1 VPFRRP
7 RRCLRRWRTGGAQGV
22 LDAVLLFLQF
32 NLGGGADLY
41 DRDSTG
47 ELGETLLELLA
58 VPVRIGVLDLTLD
71 LGDASRDVGVCTAAV
86 DDGRGVL
93 GDDDATAE
101 PRGPAWP
108 TPT

>member
-1 VPFRRP
+1 MPSSMAARVALRASSM
-7 RRCLRRWRTGGAQGV
+7 RCFFPSVQSRW
-22 LDAVLLFLQF
+22 
-32 NLGGGADLY
+32 GADLY

-86 DDGRGVL
+86 D
-93 GDDDATAE
+93 
-101 PRGPAWP
+101 
-108 TPT
+108 